1 MTKTYLWGKMES
13 WCFGGNF
20 LWGEAPSIGRRRKPL
35 CLINTRLYK
44 SIQKKLL
51 LLLWGYT
58 CSKIFFWLYR
68 GLPKSALWSTWSKNV
83 TKSCE
88 IFVDKSSRQ
97 RCKWWS
103 ITYGFFC
110 TLDTWVWEA
119 RWPISSYFLWE
130 VTGSLN
136 FWRIF

>member
-1 MTKTYLWGKMES
+1 MES

-20 LWGEAPSIGRRRKPL
+20 LWDEAPSIGRRRKPL

-68 GLPKSALWSTWSKNV
+68 GLQSQHYDQHGQKMSQNLVKYLLTN
-83 TKSCE
+83 
-88 IFVDKSSRQ
+88 
-97 RCKWWS
+97 
-103 ITYGFFC
+103 
-110 TLDTWVWEA
+110 LHA
-119 RWPISSYFLWE
+119 RGASDG
-130 VTGSLN
+130 VSLMV
-136 FWRIF
+136 FSVL